1 MDSWDNVL
9 IFLSFSR
16 IDSSFSTAARL
27 LDGSFSTAARLI
39 DGSFSNAARLLDG
52 SFSTAARLLVSS
64 WVFLT
69 ILQNYKII
77 ALMNL
82 WLNKKTQKFG
92 KKTITITIKI
102 DKWIIKKVS

>member
-16 IDSSFSTAARL
+16 LDSSFSTAARL

-64 WVFLT
+64 WVFPYSFT
-69 ILQNYKII
+69 ELQNYSLNESLIKQKNTKIWKK
-77 ALMNL
+77 NNNNN
-82 WLNKKTQKFG
+82 NKN
-92 KKTITITIKI
+92 
-102 DKWIIKKVS
+102 S